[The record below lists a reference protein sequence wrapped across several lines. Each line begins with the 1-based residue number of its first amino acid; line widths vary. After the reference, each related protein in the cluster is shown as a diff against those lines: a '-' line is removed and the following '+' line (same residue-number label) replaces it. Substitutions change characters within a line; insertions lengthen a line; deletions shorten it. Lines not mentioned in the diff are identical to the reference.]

1 MLLNSFVMVVKTG
14 PGLVKVF
21 GASCCND
28 AKGFTSRASNLK
40 LKLLPTIVHIYHL
53 MSEKAICYG

>member
-40 LKLLPTIVHIYHL
+40 PYPTLLL
-53 MSEKAICYG
+53 CEQ